1 MNQELLRKMICSSV
15 APHEVTDVTL
25 EGLQAKLTDMEM
37 KHTRSSQEAARMKL
51 FALTLEDKLVEMS
64 MENE

>member
-1 MNQELLRKMICSSV
+1 MICSSV